1 VAGNGPAPKDAAARR
16 RRNAPERG
24 EWQTLKTLERPVLEP
39 LPVLDGED
47 LWCARTAETWE
58 AWRADPVTGTWSPA
72 DRAYAM
78 DTIMLHQMVYGPE
91 GDVARANEVR
101 LRMDSLG
108 LTPKGKRDLRY
119 RLPVDDEDEDS
130 DSGAGKTTKSR
141 RRVPQQR
148 RLRAV

>member
-1 VAGNGPAPKDAAARR
+1 MAGNGPAPKDAAARR
-16 RRNAPERG
+16 RRNQPERG
-24 EWQTLKTLERPVLEP
+24 DWQTLRPLERPALEP

-47 LWCARTAETWE
+47 LWSARTAETWE
-58 AWRADPVTGTWSPA
+58 AWREDPVTATWSPA

-78 DTIMLHQMVYGPE
+78 DTILIHQMVYGPE
-91 GDVARANEVR
+91 GDMARANELR

-119 RLPVDDEDEDS
+119 RLPAVDEDEDT
-130 DSGAGKTTKSR
+130 DAGGKGAKTR

>member
-1 VAGNGPAPKDAAARR
+1 MAGNGPAPKDPAQRR

-24 EWQTLKTLERPVLEP
+24 DWVTLKPLEHPVLDP

-47 LWCARTAETWE
+47 LWSARTSETWE
-58 AWRADPVTGTWSPA
+58 AWRNDPVTATWSPA

-78 DTIMLHQMVYGPE
+78 DTILIHQMVYGPE
-91 GDVARANEVR
+91 GDVARANELR

-119 RLPVDDEDEDS
+119 RLAAADEDDEA
-130 DSGAGKTTKSR
+130 DSGSKTGKR
-141 RRVPQQR
+141 GRRVPQQR

>member
-1 VAGNGPAPKDAAARR
+1 MAGVGPAPKDAAARR
-16 RRNAPERG
+16 RRNQPERG
-24 EWQTLKTLERPVLEP
+24 DWVTLQPLERPVLDP
-39 LPVLDGED
+39 LPQLDDET
-47 LWCARTAETWE
+47 LWSARTAETWE
-58 AWRADPVTGTWSPA
+58 AWRHDPVSATWSPA

-78 DTIMLHQMVYGPE
+78 DTILIHQMVFGL
-91 GDVARANEVR
+91 DDAARANELR

-119 RLPVDDEDEDS
+119 RIADADDDS
-130 DSGAGKTTKSR
+130 DAGQPPAKGAKQ